1 MNSIAGVNRVASRR
15 DRPGRQRHTNNAT
28 VPLRFNSKART
39 LPASRRVSTKEL
51 VMAGF
56 KRFVCLSAAFAVLAC
71 APIVPAV
78 AGGHGF
84 GHVHGWGLGR
94 GLVGAVV
101 GLATLPLVIASAAI
115 SASVPDAPQVAP
127 QPYYAPAGAY
137 YAPAP
142 VYQPAPR
149 TYYAPPAYY
158 AAPSYYA
165 PRAYYAPR
173 PYYAPR
179 GYSAPAPGRGYYGGY
194 AYPRR

>member
-1 MNSIAGVNRVASRR
+1 MREHET
-15 DRPGRQRHTNNAT
+15 RQKCAIQNGT
-28 VPLRFNSKART
+28 VPLRFNTKARMVGGVF
-39 LPASRRVSTKEL
+39 AAYVKEL
-51 VMAGF
+51 VMPGF
-56 KRFVCLSAAFAVLAC
+56 KRFVSLTAAAAMLAC
-71 APIVPAV
+71 APMLPAV

-115 SASVPDAPQVAP
+115 AATVPDPGYASGAVDGPRG
-127 QPYYAPAGAY
+127 YAPAPQGYAAPPPY

-142 VYQPAPR
+142 VYYPRAPV
-149 TYYAPPAYY
+149 YYP
-158 AAPSYYA
+158 A

-173 PYYAPR
+173 AYAAPR
-179 GYSAPAPGRGYYGGY
+179 TYSAPAARGYGGYGSYRSGGY